1 MVRPAPAAASS
12 RRGGLSARLCLLGT
26 VLGLLA
32 VVLLPAPALAV
43 RVVPQR
49 PPPQP
54 GLPWLEVSG
63 SRITTTSGDTVILR
77 GFNVDSLLQTG
88 SAPLPPPL
96 TSHDALLME
105 QQGFDV
111 VRLPISWS
119 LLEPRP
125 GDFSQTYLARL
136 QATVARCARHHLYVV
151 LDMHTEDFGVAYG
164 GSGAPAWL
172 GVPGVPDLHLPGLS
186 AAWQRHLSPAVN
198 AALAFFWL
206 YPNWQRLYWQAWTV
220 VARRFEDDSAVAGY
234 DLYNEPHPLPIP
246 PGIFATR
253 LLWPF
258 YADGIRTI
266 ARVDPN
272 HLFILEGDLF
282 GEFPTAI
289 RPLHAADVV
298 YSTHLYAG
306 SILGAPFTGRT
317 RPLRQ
322 EWDQALSE
330 AGQLPAPYWVGELGI
345 QHSLPRAQLWAQ
357 DQIALSNRHLAG
369 WAWWQ
374 WDDPDGWGVR
384 QGSGPVDEAW
394 LDVLSEPFVRF
405 APGDLVA
412 MSYSPK
418 SGILDAKIA
427 DAVPG
432 SSVLVSW
439 PRSEGPVRLESRC
452 VRLSPGALSPAG
464 QLRLLMLTPTCQI
477 RLAG

>member
-1 MVRPAPAAASS
+1 MDRLRRAPPSP

-26 VLGLLA
+26 ALGLLA
-32 VVLLPAPALAV
+32 VLLLPAPALAV
-43 RVVPQR
+43 KVLPHR

-63 SRITTTSGDTVILR
+63 SRITTTTGDTVILR
-77 GFNVDSLLQTG
+77 GFNDDALLQTG

-96 TSHDALLME
+96 TSADAALMQ

-125 GDFSQTYLARL
+125 GHFSQSYLARL
-136 QATVARCARHHLYVV
+136 QATVALCARHHLYVV

-172 GVPGVPDLHLPGLS
+172 GIPGVPNLQLPGLP

-198 AALAFFWL
+198 ASLAFFWL
-206 YPNWQRLYWQAWTV
+206 YPNWQRLYWQAWAV
-220 VARRFEDDSAVAGY
+220 VARRFRDDSAVAGY

-253 LLWPF
+253 VLWPF
-258 YADGIRTI
+258 YAHGIGAI
-266 ARVDPN
+266 AKVDPN

-289 RPLHAADVV
+289 RPLHATDVV

-306 SILGAPFTGRT
+306 SILGSPFTGRAG
-317 RPLRQ
+317 PLRQ
-322 EWDQALSE
+322 EWDQALAE
-330 AGQLPAPYWVGELGI
+330 ARQLPAPYWVGELGI
-345 QHSLPRAQLWAQ
+345 QHTRPGAQLWAR
-357 DQIALSNRHLAG
+357 DEIALSNRHLAG

-374 WDDPDGWGVR
+374 WDDPEGWGVR
-384 QGSGPVDEAW
+384 QGNGPVDRAW
-394 LDVLSEPFVRF
+394 LDVLSQPFVRS
-405 APGDLVA
+405 APGELVA
-412 MSYSPK
+412 MTYSPR
-418 SGILDAKIA
+418 SGTLEARIVHAA
-427 DAVPG
+427 PG
-432 SSVLVSW
+432 SPVLVSW
-439 PRSEGPVRLESRC
+439 PSSQGPARLESRC
-452 VRLSPGALSPAG
+452 VRFSSGPTPAG
-464 QLRLLMLTPTCQI
+464 ELRLLMLAPSCQV
-477 RLAG
+477 RLAS